1 MSISVSGVGHLV
13 LRVPDLAD
21 SLDFCEGVLGLRE
34 VARRDFGEGPMA
46 FLSTGKAHHDVAAHS
61 PGAAQP
67 LTVRGKVSVGHR
79 MCIRT
84 LRCVPRMD
92 GR

>member
-1 MSISVSGVGHLV
+1 
-13 LRVPDLAD
+13 
-21 SLDFCEGVLGLRE
+21 
-34 VARRDFGEGPMA
+34 MA
-46 FLSTGKAHHDVAAHS
+46 FLSTGNAHHDVVAHS